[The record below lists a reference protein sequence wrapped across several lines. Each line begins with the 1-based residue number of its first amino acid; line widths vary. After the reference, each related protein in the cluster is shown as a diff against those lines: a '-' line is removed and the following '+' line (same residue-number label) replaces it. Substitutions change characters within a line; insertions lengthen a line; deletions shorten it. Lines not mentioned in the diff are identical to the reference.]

1 MPPRGAMRALV
12 PPTLMALAIWWA
24 NQHGYLLGL
33 TLAELMNNQG
43 TLFDPEVVGAAVRLV
58 RERSYAL
65 PT

>member
-1 MPPRGAMRALV
+1 
-12 PPTLMALAIWWA
+12 MALAIWWA
-24 NQHGYLLGL
+24 NPHGYLLGH

>member
-1 MPPRGAMRALV
+1 VLAVADVLESMSSHRPYRPALGID
-12 PPTLMALAIWWA
+12 AA
-24 NQHGYLLGL
+24 
-33 TLAELMNNQG
+33 LAELMNNQG